1 MGNVVAE
8 VERGVESANEAS
20 EAIRQIGDGSREAVS
35 IVGEITVAIQEQAS
49 AMNSIAQQVERIAQM
64 SEESSAAA
72 GNSAQIARD
81 LDTLA
86 SEVQQIVG
94 AYKL

>member
-1 MGNVVAE
+1 MTIVAE
-8 VERGVESANEAS
+8 ITA
-20 EAIRQIGDGSREAVS
+20 AIH
-35 IVGEITVAIQEQAS
+35 EQAS
-49 AMNSIAQQVERIAQM
+49 AMTSIAQQVERIAQM

-72 GNSAQIARD
+72 GNSAQIAKD

-94 AYKL
+94 AYRL